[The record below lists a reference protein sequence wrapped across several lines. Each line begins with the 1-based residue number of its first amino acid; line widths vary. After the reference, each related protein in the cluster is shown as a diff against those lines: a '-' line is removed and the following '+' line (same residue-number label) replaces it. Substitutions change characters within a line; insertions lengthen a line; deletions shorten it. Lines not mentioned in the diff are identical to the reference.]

1 MNEIW
6 QDLVD
11 PANIFA
17 HLSYIFLITSMMMS
31 SLRQLRVLALLS
43 GLAAMAHFIFRTQDN
58 ASLVW
63 ELLFVL
69 ANGFQLIL
77 LLYRSRKGYLR
88 AEETALME
96 NVLEVQEPAHQRRL
110 LDVIQWRDVPVG
122 EVLMEQGQAHP
133 PLIYVASGAAGIEHD
148 GKLVGVCGMGDFLG
162 EMSMIT
168 GQRASARVVVTNP
181 MRIAM
186 FDRGALDQLSTA
198 IPELRRAFDR
208 ALNRGL
214 AAKVLRMNTAMAA
227 AGAQ

>member
-1 MNEIW
+1 MHQIW

-43 GLAAMAHFIFRTQDN
+43 GLAAMAHFVFQTRDN

-63 ELLFVL
+63 ETMFVL
-69 ANGFQLIL
+69 ANGCQLAL
-77 LLYRSRKGYLR
+77 LVYRSRRGFLR
-88 AEETALME
+88 AEEVALME

-110 LDVIQWRDVPVG
+110 LDVIEWRDVAVG
-122 EVLMEQGQAHP
+122 DILMEQGQAQP

-148 GKLVGVCGMGDFLG
+148 GRLVGVCGTGDFLG

-168 GQRASARVVVTNP
+168 GERASARVVVTNP
-181 MRIAM
+181 MRIAV
-186 FDRGALDQLSTA
+186 FDRGALAQLSNA
-198 IPELRRAFDR
+198 LPELSRAFER

-214 AAKVLRMNTAMAA
+214 AAKVLRMNAA
-227 AGAQ
+227 LASVET